1 MSFKRVSAVMD
12 IDLTDGLAKWV
23 LVTLAHHENSNTGHC
38 FPSIDRLVKLTGL
51 SRSTVIR
58 CLKKLVDL
66 RLIHKHPDRGKS
78 NHYEFLFEYKVIRK
92 NQCQSDTTPVSDRHS
107 NREVIKKVVD
117 KEQQKEVWKQWMP
130 SDAEKEILNNEFGEI
145 DHAKE
150 IIKYKK
156 YYATST
162 IAIPFKHYRTWCQRV
177 AEFNGINREGKTVL
191 PSLQAGKRKS
201 NRSRQRSSLV
211 SVIRTIRND

>member
-12 IDLTDGLAKWV
+12 IELSDGLAKWV

-92 NQCQSDTTPVSDRHS
+92 NQCQSDTTPVSDRHP

-117 KEQQKEVWKQWMP
+117 TEQQKDVWKQWMP

-162 IAIPFKHYRTWCQRV
+162 IAVPFKHYRSWCQRV
-177 AEFNGINREGKTVL
+177 AEFAGVNREGKEVL
-191 PSLQAGKRKS
+191 PSVQTGRRKS

>member
-1 MSFKRVSAVMD
+1 MD
-12 IDLTDGLAKWV
+12 IELSDGLAKWV

-92 NQCQSDTTPVSDRHS
+92 NQCQSDTTPVSDRHP

-117 KEQQKEVWKQWMP
+117 TEQQKDVWKQWMP

-162 IAIPFKHYRTWCQRV
+162 IAVPFKHYRSWSQRV
-177 AEFNGINREGKTVL
+177 AEFAGVNREGKQVL
-191 PSLQAGKRKS
+191 PSVQTGRRKS
-201 NRSRQRSSLV
+201 NRNRQRSSLV

>member
-12 IDLTDGLAKWV
+12 IELSDGLAKWV

-92 NQCQSDTTPVSDRHS
+92 NQCQSDTTPVSDRHP

-117 KEQQKEVWKQWMP
+117 TEQQKDVWKQWMP

-156 YYATST
+156 YYANST
-162 IAIPFKHYRTWCQRV
+162 IAVPFKHYRSWCQRG
-177 AEFNGINREGKTVL
+177 AEFAGVNREGKQVL
-191 PSLQAGKRKS
+191 SSVQTGRRKS
-201 NRSRQRSSLV
+201 NRNRQRSSLV

>member
-12 IDLTDGLAKWV
+12 IELSDGLAKWV

-92 NQCQSDTTPVSDRHS
+92 NQCQSDTTPVSDRHP

-117 KEQQKEVWKQWMP
+117 TEQQKDVWKQWMP

-162 IAIPFKHYRTWCQRV
+162 IAVPFKHYRSWCQRA
-177 AEFNGINREGKTVL
+177 AEFAGVNREGKQVL
-191 PSLQAGKRKS
+191 PSVQTGRRKS
-201 NRSRQRSSLV
+201 NRNRQRSSLV